1 MENPKQISN
10 DKRPVIVSLRAILV
24 ASRPKQWTKNVLLY
38 FVLFF
43 TAGDVWVLNDTASF
57 LSLFGKAT
65 TGFVLFS
72 LVSSSQY
79 LINDILDA
87 ERDRKHA
94 DKRHR
99 PVASGDLSSAFALT
113 GAVVL
118 GTAGI
123 TSAFIVEIAF
133 GWVATVY
140 LAISL
145 AYSLVLKQI
154 VLIDVF
160 AISAGFVLRA
170 VAGAAVLQVPVSP
183 WLYICTGLGALF
195 LGLSKRR
202 SELVNAGETAGS
214 QREALYQYSVP
225 LLDQLIGV
233 VATATPLSY
242 ILYTFT
248 APNLPDNDAMMLT
261 APFVVYGVFRYL
273 FLVYAKNIGES
284 PEDVVITDGPLIVS
298 IALWLATSATVLL
311 YQA

>member
-1 MENPKQISN
+1 MGNSKQIGN
-10 DKRPVIVSLRAILV
+10 KRPVIVSLRAIMV

-43 TAGDVWVLNDTASF
+43 TAGDVWVLGDTTSF

-65 TGFVLFS
+65 IGFVLFS

-87 ERDRKHA
+87 ERDRKHVN
-94 DKRHR
+94 KCRR
-99 PVASGDLSSAFALT
+99 PVASGELSLAFAWT
-113 GAVVL
+113 GAIVL
-118 GTAGI
+118 GTVGI

-133 GWVATVY
+133 GWVVAGY

-145 AYSLVLKQI
+145 AYSFVLKQI

-160 AISAGFVLRA
+160 AISTGFVLRA

-261 APFVVYGVFRYL
+261 APFVIYGVFRYL
-273 FLVYAKNIGES
+273 FLVYAENVGES
-284 PEDVVITDGPLIVS
+284 PEDIVITDGPLIVS
-298 IALWLATSATVLL
+298 IALWLATSAAVLL